1 MRRAA
6 AALLLTWCAA
16 AFAQLPDWGGGPT
29 PALRLPDLEGRL
41 HALEDY
47 RGKVVLINFWATWC
61 EPCREEMPSI
71 ERLRASLAGRPF
83 AVLAVNLAEP
93 ESRVRGY
100 LNRVALDFPVLLDQ
114 DRTASRAWKARYLP
128 ATFIVDPDGRVRYSY
143 FGELDWSRDS
153 VRNAIAALLPR

>member
-6 AALLLTWCAA
+6 ALLPLFWCAA

-29 PALRLPDLEGRL
+29 PELRLEDLDGRL

-47 RGKVVLINFWATWC
+47 RGKVVLVNFWATWC
-61 EPCREEMPSI
+61 EPCRVEMPSI
-71 ERLRASLAGRPF
+71 ERLRAALTDKPF
-83 AVLAVNLAEP
+83 AVLSVNLAEP
-93 ESRVRGY
+93 ESRVRGF
-100 LNRVALDFPVLLDQ
+100 LDQVPLAFPVLLDQ

-153 VRNAIAALLPR
+153 VRNAIADLLPQ

>member
-6 AALLLTWCAA
+6 AALLLSWCAA
-16 AFAQLPDWGGGPT
+16 GLAQLPDWGGGPT
-29 PALRLPDLEGRL
+29 PALRLQDLDGRL

-47 RGKVVLINFWATWC
+47 RGKVVLVNFWATWC
-61 EPCREEMPSI
+61 EPCRDEMPSI

-93 ESRVRGY
+93 ESRVRGF
-100 LNRVALDFPVLLDQ
+100 LNQVSLAFPVLLDR

-128 ATFIVDPDGRVRYSY
+128 STFIVGPDGRVRYSY
-143 FGELDWSRDS
+143 FGELDWSRES
-153 VRNAIAALLPR
+153 VRNAIAALLPQ